1 MTAVTTAS
9 RSAAPTTPRL
19 DPIALHGEAI
29 NAAAMARWYTARHD
43 YAAAFRRSA
52 QATGA
57 LRRLAAFE
65 RMGPAM
71 QGA

>member
-1 MTAVTTAS
+1 MTAVQLAS
-9 RSAAPTTPRL
+9 RSAAPASPHL

-29 NAAAMARWYTARHD
+29 NAAAMARWYAARHD

-57 LRRLAAFE
+57 LRKLAALE
-65 RMGPAM
+65 RVEIA
-71 QGA
+71 A

>member
-1 MTAVTTAS
+1 MTVSTLAS
-9 RSAAPTTPRL
+9 RSAAPIAPHL

-29 NAAAMARWYTARHD
+29 NAASMARWYAARHD

-57 LRRLAAFE
+57 LRKLAAFE
-65 RMGPAM
+65 R
-71 QGA
+71 QGAAA

>member
-1 MTAVTTAS
+1 MTASPVAS
-9 RSAAPTTPRL
+9 RSAAPITPRL

-29 NAAAMARWYTARHD
+29 NAASMARWYAARQD
-43 YAAAFRRSA
+43 YAAAFRKSA

-65 RMGPAM
+65 RVEVTV
-71 QGA
+71 

>member
-1 MTAVTTAS
+1 MHPTTLAS
-9 RSAAPTTPRL
+9 RSAATTTPRL

-29 NAAAMARWYTARHD
+29 NAASMARWYTARHD
-43 YAAAFRRSA
+43 YAAAFRKSA

-65 RMGPAM
+65 RAEVTV
-71 QGA
+71 